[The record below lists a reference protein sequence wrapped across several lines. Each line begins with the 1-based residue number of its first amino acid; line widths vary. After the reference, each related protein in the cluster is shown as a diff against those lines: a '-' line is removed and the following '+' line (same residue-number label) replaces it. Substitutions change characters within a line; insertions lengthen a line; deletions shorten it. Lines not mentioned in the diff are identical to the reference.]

1 MRTAGTVIVA
11 GVLAALG
18 LSLSCGARTSLP
30 GVRGDDIDGR
40 GGDGPGGEVIT
51 VGPIATSTT
60 TGDGGGGNDGGGG
73 QDATGGGPPV
83 EQCDPDVLFVYL
95 VTSETDL
102 YRFDPRALDT
112 GGEPFELV
120 GALSCPTVG
129 GSPFSM
135 AVSRSGRAYSVF
147 DTGEL
152 FRINVKNAACS
163 ATDWQPGTAGFD
175 VFGMGYALD
184 DEGGGE
190 QLYVADIN
198 LGGVV
203 SDGLGRIDTDTFD
216 LEYIG
221 PFSQNPGSRMEM
233 TSADDGG
240 LYAFFIE
247 SDVAGGTLVEI
258 DKNTAEIVQAVQIDE
273 PSGGNTSLAFAY
285 WGGNFYIFVGAAG
298 SSTVTR
304 YRPDVGI
311 AENVA
316 TLPRTIVGA
325 GVSTCDPDEAR

>member
-1 MRTAGTVIVA
+1 MRKVIVA

-18 LSLSCGARTSLP
+18 LTLSCGARTALP
-30 GVRGDDIDGR
+30 GARGDDVDGR
-40 GGDGPGGEVIT
+40 GGNGQGGESIT

-83 EQCDPDVLFVYL
+83 EPCDPDVLFVYL

-112 GGEPFELV
+112 GADPFELV
-120 GALSCPTVG
+120 GALVCPTIG
-129 GSPFSM
+129 FDATPFSM
-135 AVSRSGRAYSVF
+135 AVSRTGRAYSVF
-147 DTGEL
+147 NDGEL
-152 FRINVKNAACS
+152 FRINVKNAACA

-198 LGGVV
+198 FDAV
-203 SDGLGRIDTDTFD
+203 SDGLGRIDTSTFE

-221 PFSQNPGSRMEM
+221 PFSQNPGTRMEM

-240 LYAFFIE
+240 LYAFFI
-247 SDVAGGTLVEI
+247 DDAIVGGTLVEI
-258 DKNTAEIVQAVQIDE
+258 DKDTAEIVQAVRLDQPE
-273 PSGGNTSLAFAY
+273 SGSSSLAFAY
-285 WGGNFYIFVGAAG
+285 WGGDFYIFTGFAG
-298 SSTVTR
+298 TTTVTR
-304 YRPDVGI
+304 YRPADGTV
-311 AENVA
+311 AQVA
-316 TLPRTIVGA
+316 TLPRTVVGA